1 MLKLKDSSYIIRE
14 ILPQDNLQIRNVIR
28 DVFVELK
35 LPLAGTAYADSET
48 DTMYESYEN
57 DREKYFIIEYN
68 GIIVGGGGIKPLEN
82 GDDNICELQKMY
94 FSKSIRGKGL
104 GKEMLQKCLNFAIE
118 LNFKICYLETITQ
131 LQSAIILYDKFG
143 FKKINGPLGNTSHF
157 SCDIH
162 MIKNL

>member
-1 MLKLKDSSYIIRE
+1 MKDFSYIIRE
-14 ILPQDNLQIRNVIR
+14 IKPEDNLHICNVIR

-35 LPLAGTAYADSET
+35 LPLVGTAYQDDET
-48 DTMYESYEN
+48 ESMYQSYQN
-57 DREKYFIIEYN
+57 NREKYFIIESN
-68 GIIVGGGGIKPLEN
+68 GIIVGGGGVKPLEN

-118 LNFKICYLETITQ
+118 SNFKICYLETITQ
-131 LQSAIILYDKFG
+131 LHSAIILYDKFG
-143 FKKINGPLGNTSHF
+143 FKKINGALGNTSHF

-162 MIKNL
+162 MTKNL